1 MSSDEPSNAN
11 VGASSSSDRRDAVRE
26 KAQLVQATQ
35 ARSRRIRTAT
45 LVSAIVA
52 VVVVT
57 AVVVTWAVSSAASRP
72 MLSPANVT
80 DDGFVITTVSGVAAD
95 AEPGVVDATPTPTP
109 TESAAA
115 TAAATPAP
123 TDQPVVEIRV
133 YVDYLSSGSRD
144 FQVANVAQLSKWV
157 DEGAATLSYYPVA
170 MLTAKSNGT
179 KYSVRA
185 ASAAACVGTYSPATF
200 FAYNN
205 ALLSQQPGVDSDGLT
220 DVELADIAIASGS
233 DSPKVVRACIEEQ
246 KYVTWAKA
254 ATERALGGLPGT
266 DGVALT
272 GAPMVLVNGVPYV
285 GALDDPAEFAQFVL
299 TLASEAFYKETAS
312 PTPTPSATPSAT
324 P

>member
-1 MSSDEPSNAN
+1 
-11 VGASSSSDRRDAVRE
+11 
-26 KAQLVQATQ
+26 
-35 ARSRRIRTAT
+35 
-45 LVSAIVA
+45 
-52 VVVVT
+52 
-57 AVVVTWAVSSAASRP
+57 
-72 MLSPANVT
+72 
-80 DDGFVITTVSGVAAD
+80 
-95 AEPGVVDATPTPTP
+95 
-109 TESAAA
+109 
-115 TAAATPAP
+115 
-123 TDQPVVEIRV
+123 
-133 YVDYLSSGSRD
+133 
-144 FQVANVAQLSKWV
+144 
-157 DEGAATLSYYPVA
+157 